1 MPDNEAEMLFIL
13 NPSAGTNKTDWK
25 QEIIDFFQD
34 KNQSFTIFELAGKD
48 DKRAIK
54 DKIQELKPRK
64 VIAVGGDGTVKMIA
78 ELLLHTEMK
87 LGILPAGSANG
98 MASELCITNDPQQA
112 LDTILGGEIKK
123 IDVLQVNNDNLCIH
137 LSDLGLNAMLVHYF
151 DQGNKRGMLGYA
163 KVAFKVF
170 LRRRLMRLEIST
182 DGKDISRA
190 AYMVVLANA
199 KTYGTGAVINPE
211 GSISDG
217 KFEVIVMRKLSLVH
231 LFRMLISHAPF
242 NEDCIETIQAEK
254 AVITSSKKNHF
265 QVDGEYC
272 GKQNRI
278 TAKIIASS
286 LLILVPSGSE

>member
-98 MASELCITNDPQQA
+98 MASELCITNDSRQA

-242 NEDCIETIQAEK
+242 NEDCIETIRAEK